1 MLTVHNVG
9 EIVTAG
15 TSSCVLS
22 SKWPL
27 PSALGFIFLL
37 FEDIICIRNYVPEDI
52 NTISTK
58 NTKMLFTKCHVA
70 PSY

>member
-15 TSSCVLS
+15 TSSCV
-22 SKWPL
+22 
-27 PSALGFIFLL
+27 L